1 MSQSNTAFVL
11 GPRNQVYTIT
21 LALFLHSMAM
31 VSHHVSR
38 TTDPGVVPFK
48 SVQRGKTKKRYICEK
63 TKGLKPTGSHFCSRV
78 GRVVLRM
85 DHFCPWTNNTVGIYT
100 QKSYILFV
108 TYTFM
113 SCVLAVVSIS
123 SRFLSCR
130 RSRLRRVLDASN
142 RARYEFKPWCR
153 KVSNIDLICC
163 VLSLVLVLIF
173 AIFTACMLWDQFRAL
188 YDNTPYIDRLQG
200 RRGRKQPIRTT
211 LRLVFGETFTWRWFV
226 PLAPTL
232 ELRRHFAGIVKDSE
246 ECSLSSMIKLD

>member
-1 MSQSNTAFVL
+1 MF
-11 GPRNQVYTIT
+11 
-21 LALFLHSMAM
+21 LALFLHLMAM

-48 SVQRGKTKKRYICEK
+48 SVQLGKTKERYICEK

-130 RSRLRRVLDASN
+130 RSRLRRVLDDASGFL
-142 RARYEFKPWCR
+142 RGK
-153 KVSNIDLICC
+153 
-163 VLSLVLVLIF
+163 LVL
-173 AIFTACMLWDQFRAL
+173 
-188 YDNTPYIDRLQG
+188 G
-200 RRGRKQPIRTT
+200 
-211 LRLVFGETFTWRWFV
+211 
-226 PLAPTL
+226 LAL
-232 ELRRHFAGIVKDSE
+232 ELRLADEDGQHGRAGAHNVIAGDLGRLPVADQFAVGLE
-246 ECSLSSMIKLD
+246 PAR